1 MDWIRLTEREPARG
15 QRVLLFF
22 PKQMRR
28 DQVAMREDMM
38 LAIWPPAYP
47 RKPTMWAPTPEL
59 PKGEPAVDYYTQ
71 ETVTKES

>member
-22 PKQMRR
+22 PKQVRR
-28 DQVAMREDMM
+28 GQPAMGEDVM
-38 LAIWPPAYP
+38 LATWPAPFP
-47 RKPTMWAPTPEL
+47 RKATMWAPTPEL

-71 ETVTKES
+71 ETVTKEG